1 MSINVNLTL
10 NLLKKIKKYTLETFL
25 YKFIYK
31 NILKHLRY
39 YIFFNFHFFIK
50 QNINIIY
57 EFFLY
62 GALGDTDIIL
72 QRFILFYLKIL

>member
-1 MSINVNLTL
+1 MLILFSI
-10 NLLKKIKKYTLETFL
+10 
-25 YKFIYK
+25 
-31 NILKHLRY
+31 
-39 YIFFNFHFFIK
+39 IFK